1 MTKIQIP
8 SLMAGMAMFLAC
20 GSAPATELASTP
32 ADPGATQPEVPTQ
45 QTPQAVQ
52 NTATGEGLFAEFTT
66 TKGTIVCQLEYRKTP
81 ITVANFVA
89 LAKGDQPNT
98 AKAKGQ
104 PYYDGIVFHR
114 VIANFMVQCGD
125 PTGTGRGGPG
135 YMFPDEIDASL
146 KHDVPGILSMANA
159 GPGTNGSQFFIT
171 HVPTPWLDGKHTVF
185 GHVVSGQDV
194 VNAIQQGDS
203 IKTLRIVAKG
213 ADAEAFDAMKVLEA
227 NKASFRG
234 R

>member
-1 MTKIQIP
+1 MNQIQIP
-8 SLMAGMAMFLAC
+8 SLLAGMAMFLAC
-20 GSAPATELASTP
+20 GSAPATELAATP
-32 ADPGATQPEVPTQ
+32 DRAEQPEVPTQ

-52 NTATGEGLFAEFTT
+52 NTETGEGLFAEITT
-66 TKGTIVCQLEYRKTP
+66 TKGTIVCRLEYKKTP
-81 ITVANFVA
+81 VTVANFVA
-89 LAKGDQPNT
+89 LAKGEQANT

-104 PYYDGIVFHR
+104 PYFDGIVFHR
-114 VIANFMVQCGD
+114 VIPNFMVQCGD

-135 YMFPDEIDASL
+135 YMFPDEFDASL

-171 HVPTPWLDGKHTVF
+171 HVPTPWLDGKHSVF

-203 IKTLRIVAKG
+203 IKTMRIVAKG
-213 ADAEAFDAMKVLEA
+213 ADAEAFDAMQVLEA
-227 NKASFRG
+227 NKAKFRS